1 MPRKSAIY
9 NIVDVFISELQLRF
23 IADFYG
29 ILPLEGLIPSK
40 KAIHNGNDIIHAAL
54 KYNWYFRSSEF
65 QLKSEFKILGAK
77 SDNMVKLHQKW
88 DENNMNEAIEKVITM
103 EMIIREASERY
114 SVPKRTIRDKVKDFA
129 EGEKVTRFPLLFVF
143 PRVRLDNEFK
153 KDASLGSGF
162 DGQPSG
168 WITAEHF
175 LKWLKMF
182 VERVNP
188 SEKNP
193 VLLIVDGLSS
203 HKDLNVITFT
213 KEDHIHMLRFPPHT
227 SQTSSHLIG

>member
-23 IADFYG
+23 IPDFYG

-65 QLKSEFKILGAK
+65 QLKSELKILGAK
-77 SDNMVKLHQKW
+77 SDNMDKLHQKW
-88 DENNMNEAIEKVITM
+88 DENNMNEAIEKAITM

-129 EGEKVTRFPLLFVF
+129 EGEKVEIKPCLGKVKIFPTTFNDEHGMMLYNHIKN
-143 PRVRLDNEFK
+143 LDSHLMPLSKE
-153 KDASLGSGF
+153 
-162 DGQPSG
+162 
-168 WITAEHF
+168 EF
-175 LKWLKMF
+175 LKLVYQYAEKLKIKHGF
-182 VERVNP
+182 NKTKQKV
-188 SEKNP
+188 
-193 VLLIVDGLSS
+193 G
-203 HKDLNVITFT
+203 KDFYYDFMKRHCGVPRRR
-213 KEDHIHMLRFPPHT
+213 HIPTRPT
-227 SQTSSHLIG
+227 DQTPQLAS